1 MQRRYTP
8 LTNNQW
14 KVIKQFLNWKRKRK
28 LSLRRVFDAILYLTR
43 TGCQWR
49 NLSQTRFPAWNA
61 VYYYFRQWSLN
72 GTLDEINLSLNQ
84 LERGV
89 LGRNPLPS
97 LALVDSQSIKL
108 APMIF
113 EHRGVDGNKKVNGR
127 KRHILTDV
135 LGRIYGVHLHA
146 ANRHDSPQGIHLLK
160 DIKKKISTLEKV
172 LADKT
177 YRGTFAK
184 ATRAIGLAFEVPARA
199 KEQVGFVVEKKRW
212 VVERSFAWMNFY
224 RRVAMDWEH
233 TVQSSAAFIILA
245 NISMVIEKI

>member
-61 VYYYFRQWSLN
+61 VYYYFRPWSLN
-72 GTLDEINLSLNQ
+72 GTLAEINLALNQ
-84 LERGV
+84 LERGI

-108 APMIF
+108 APMIY

-127 KRHILTDV
+127 K
-135 LGRIYGVHLHA
+135 
-146 ANRHDSPQGIHLLK
+146 
-160 DIKKKISTLEKV
+160 
-172 LADKT
+172 
-177 YRGTFAK
+177 
-184 ATRAIGLAFEVPARA
+184 
-199 KEQVGFVVEKKRW
+199 
-212 VVERSFAWMNFY
+212 
-224 RRVAMDWEH
+224 
-233 TVQSSAAFIILA
+233 
-245 NISMVIEKI
+245 

>member
-14 KVIKQFLNWKRKRK
+14 KVIKQFLNWKRKRT
-28 LSLRRVFDAILYLTR
+28 LSLRRVFDAILFITR

-72 GTLDEINLSLNQ
+72 GTLDEINLALNQ
-84 LERGV
+84 LERGI

-108 APMIF
+108 APMIY

-135 LGRIYGVHLHA
+135 LGRIYVVHLHA
-146 ANRHDSPQGIHLLK
+146 ANRHDSPQGVHLLK
-160 DIKKKISTLEKV
+160 GITGKLSSLEKI

-177 YRGTFAK
+177 YRGTFAE
-184 ATRAIGLAFEVPARA
+184 ATRAIGLEFEVPERA
-199 KEQVGFVVEKKRW
+199 EKEVGFVVEKKRW

-245 NISMVIEKI
+245 NISMVIEKV

>member
-28 LSLRRVFDAILYLTR
+28 LSLRRVFDAILFITR

-49 NLSQTRFPAWNA
+49 NLSQTRFPAWSA
-61 VYYYFRQWSLN
+61 VYYYFRQWSLS
-72 GTLDEINLSLNQ
+72 GIIDAINLSLNQ
-84 LERGV
+84 LERG
-89 LGRNPLPS
+89 LLDRNPLPS

-135 LGRIYGVHLHA
+135 LGRIYSVHLHA
-146 ANRHDSPQGIHLLK
+146 ANEHDSPQGVSLLK
-160 DIKKKISTLEKV
+160 GVKDKISGLEKI

-177 YRGTFAK
+177 YRGTFA
-184 ATRAIGLAFEVPARA
+184 RAARAMDLEFEVPQRA
-199 KEQVGFVVEKKRW
+199 EKQVGFVVEKKRW

-233 TVQSSAAFIILA
+233 TVQSSAAFILLA
-245 NISMVIEKI
+245 NISMVIAKI